1 VIVIRRLAILL
12 AALVTTLAVPAATS
26 ANLTPTPTDQ
36 GSQQLEKYKE
46 IYLAA
51 FRINLAGSLLTSS
64 LNKIAGFHPPCGLTL
79 VPEAYPYMA
88 LKDDHK
94 FIYTVF
100 EPMDTAQATSWT
112 EVAPGDFK
120 ALVNLYDKE
129 LEDHWFHRIELVVE
143 NIQAPAKWAM
153 KVHEETHAWEGATD
167 VIGTTWEEWIKEK
180 NSGSLDLS
188 KVKTAICSRTLAVIG
203 LTISE
208 NWRALFNDYNHAAHI
223 AVNIGKVTI
232 PAGIWGPSAITIDFS
247 KCQTVDDVAKVLKQA
262 LGVDKLDAQLFW
274 KLVTREWNYFTGEN
288 YTPQQLQN
296 YIENVYKP
304 HPGGYTHEDVIKA
317 IDLFNSGKDIYG
329 NPLSEDAYAFA
340 ILFSIEDVWQT
351 YEEYVHQYGHI
362 FPPSAEDSAMAVNI
376 IKNNMQIIE
385 KDFHAWADIGATE
398 LQFENV
404 PTKYTPRIQAWVIGH
419 LFDVIAQL
427 EKGGVPTGSQGQ
439 VSVQPSSQYPNV
451 VQVTP
456 VNPLVILLALPL
468 ALALARRR

>member
-1 VIVIRRLAILL
+1 MIVIRRLAILL

-188 KVKTAICSRTLAVIG
+188 KVKTAICSRTLAV
-203 LTISE
+203 
-208 NWRALFNDYNHAAHI
+208 
-223 AVNIGKVTI
+223 
-232 PAGIWGPSAITIDFS
+232 
-247 KCQTVDDVAKVLKQA
+247 
-262 LGVDKLDAQLFW
+262 
-274 KLVTREWNYFTGEN
+274 
-288 YTPQQLQN
+288 
-296 YIENVYKP
+296 
-304 HPGGYTHEDVIKA
+304 
-317 IDLFNSGKDIYG
+317 
-329 NPLSEDAYAFA
+329 
-340 ILFSIEDVWQT
+340 
-351 YEEYVHQYGHI
+351 
-362 FPPSAEDSAMAVNI
+362 
-376 IKNNMQIIE
+376 
-385 KDFHAWADIGATE
+385 
-398 LQFENV
+398 
-404 PTKYTPRIQAWVIGH
+404 
-419 LFDVIAQL
+419 
-427 EKGGVPTGSQGQ
+427 
-439 VSVQPSSQYPNV
+439 
-451 VQVTP
+451 
-456 VNPLVILLALPL
+456 
-468 ALALARRR
+468 